1 MEVYLKILLPI
12 GIKSVNIN
20 WDQGGGLRGQG
31 TEVDDR

>member
-20 WDQGGGLRGQG
+20 WDQGEGLREQG
-31 TEVDDR
+31 IVVDGR